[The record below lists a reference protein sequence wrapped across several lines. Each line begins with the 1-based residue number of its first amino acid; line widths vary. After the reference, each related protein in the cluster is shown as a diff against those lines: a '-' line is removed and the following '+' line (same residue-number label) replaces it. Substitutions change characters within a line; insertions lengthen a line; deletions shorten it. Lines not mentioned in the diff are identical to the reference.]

1 MIARAKI
8 KLARSPTYSGIES
21 DAQLRI
27 VQPGVCLAVVCDKHL
42 RYGFVEADEMSDLAF
57 GLRTA
62 DAEMSGEYRVRFR
75 SAERYSPFIY
85 DPAYFFFISAN
96 TLPSSPTVP

>member
-27 VQPGVCLAVVCDKHL
+27 VQSGVCLAVVCDKHL
-42 RYGFVEADEMSDLAF
+42 RYGFVEADEMPDLAF
-57 GLRTA
+57 GLRA
-62 DAEMSGEYRVRFR
+62 AVSEMPGEYRVRFR
-75 SAERYSPFIY
+75 SADRDPSFIY
-85 DPAYFFFISAN
+85 DPRILFFISAN